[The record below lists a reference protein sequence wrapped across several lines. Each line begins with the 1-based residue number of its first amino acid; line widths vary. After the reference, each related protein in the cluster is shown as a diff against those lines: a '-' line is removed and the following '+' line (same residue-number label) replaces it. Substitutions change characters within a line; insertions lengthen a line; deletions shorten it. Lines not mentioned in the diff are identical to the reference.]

1 MQRNRRY
8 VTRTPFLAW
17 VYLALAVIG
26 LCATWYFNLQ
36 AFKTLG
42 AAFTPLA
49 FVRIGFEG
57 SPILGSLAADFWVGA
72 LASTIWMVA
81 EGRQLGIRSMWVYV
95 VLALVVAWAFALPLF
110 LFMRERWLSRGGST
124 ARIAAA
130 RLTGRSHA

>member
-8 VTRTPFLAW
+8 ATRTPFLAW
-17 VYLALAVIG
+17 VYLLFAVIG

-36 AFKTLG
+36 AFKALG
-42 AAFTPLA
+42 AEFTPLA
-49 FVRIGFEG
+49 FIRVGFEG

-72 LASTIWMVA
+72 VVSTIWMVA

-110 LFMRERWLSRGGST
+110 LFTRERWLSRGGST

>member
-42 AAFTPLA
+42 AEFTPFA

>member
-17 VYLALAVIG
+17 VYLFLALVGFA
-26 LCATWYFNLQ
+26 ATLYFNLQ
-36 AFKTLG
+36 AFKTFG
-42 AAFTPLA
+42 VDYTPWAFIRA
-49 FVRIGFEG
+49 GYEG
-57 SPILGSLAADFWVGA
+57 SPILGSLASDFWVGA
-72 LASTIWMVA
+72 FASTIWMVA
-81 EGRQLGIRSMWVYV
+81 EGRQLGMKSMWVYV
-95 VLALVVAWAFALPLF
+95 VLALITAWAFALPLF